1 MPLLIARSDFLMFLW
16 GYQDRWMTLKF
27 FIYLQ
32 FTRRPCGGSFHW
44 THLPW
49 WFQAISNW
57 QQGLPSTAMV
67 NGTSQPHKSATLCVG
82 NIVQQIVVSC
92 QSYYGNNFGILKKT
106 FQELMI
112 KSNMFVHFFTNVII
126 CCCMLHNMILNGKD
140 ANINE
145 LMQQLAIK
153 YLP

>member
-1 MPLLIARSDFLMFLW
+1 MFLW
-16 GYQDRWMTLKF
+16 GCQDWWMTLKTFIF
-27 FIYLQ
+27 FNLLEGHV
-32 FTRRPCGGSFHW
+32 GGFFQW

-49 WFQAISNW
+49 WFQAIFNW
-57 QQGLPSTAMV
+57 RQGLPSTTMV
-67 NGTSQPHKSATLCVG
+67 NGTSQPHKNATLCVG
-82 NIVQQIVVSC
+82 NIVQQIVIPC
-92 QSYYGNNFGILKKT
+92 QSYCGNNFGILKKT

-126 CCCMLHNMILNGKD
+126 CCCMLHNMILIGKD
-140 ANINE
+140 ADINE